1 MKRNTAAQ
9 VRDLLAGRDAGRE
22 SVTWH
27 SAQEIPWSSLSQ
39 VPIFGGKEGEEHQ
52 EEQSMKVDAR
62 NDAIKLQW
70 GY

>member
-9 VRDLLAGRDAGRE
+9 VRELLAGRDAGRE

-39 VPIFGGKEGEEHQ
+39 VPIFGGKEGEE
-52 EEQSMKVDAR
+52 R
-62 NDAIKLQW
+62 
-70 GY
+70 